1 MGIFKQQQQQLR
13 HLLMLLKLLL
23 MEFCL
28 PIMNNA
34 KMVPLI
40 MLTMLPTIEMIVIP
54 EQIMEGMEKWYN
66 RSQTS

>member
-1 MGIFKQQQQQLR
+1 MGIFKRQQQQLR
-13 HLLMLLKLLL
+13 LLLMPKLLL

-34 KMVPLI
+34 KMVPLT
-40 MLTMLPTIEMIVIP
+40 MLTMLPTIEMIV
-54 EQIMEGMEKWYN
+54 EGIMDEMEKWFS

>member
-1 MGIFKQQQQQLR
+1 MVMGIFKQQQQQLR
-13 HLLMLLKLLL
+13 HLLMLPKLLL

-34 KMVPLI
+34 KMVPLT
-40 MLTMLPTIEMIVIP
+40 MLTMLPTIEMIV
-54 EQIMEGMEKWYN
+54 EGIMDEMEKWFS

>member
-1 MGIFKQQQQQLR
+1 MVMGIFKQQQQQLR
-13 HLLMLLKLLL
+13 HLLMPKLLL

-40 MLTMLPTIEMIVIP
+40 MLTMLPTIEMI
-54 EQIMEGMEKWYN
+54 EQIMEGMEKWYS

>member
-1 MGIFKQQQQQLR
+1 MVMGIFKQQQQQLR
-13 HLLMLLKLLL
+13 HLLMLPKLLL

-40 MLTMLPTIEMIVIP
+40 MLTMLPTIEMI

>member
-1 MGIFKQQQQQLR
+1 MVMGIFKQQQQQLR
-13 HLLMLLKLLL
+13 HLLMPKLLL

-40 MLTMLPTIEMIVIP
+40 MLTMLPTIGMIVI
-54 EQIMEGMEKWYN
+54 EQIMEGMEKWYS

>member
-13 HLLMLLKLLL
+13 HLLMPKLLL